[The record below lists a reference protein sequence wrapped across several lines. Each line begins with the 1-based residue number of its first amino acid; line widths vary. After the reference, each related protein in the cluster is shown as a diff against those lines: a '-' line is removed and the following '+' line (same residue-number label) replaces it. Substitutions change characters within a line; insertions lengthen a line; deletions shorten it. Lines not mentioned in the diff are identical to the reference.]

1 MLGRADAE
9 AQAVRLH
16 RIRRPDGRGGR
27 AAADVHELPRAGVQ
41 LRPQLLGIGARHA
54 DDRRHLALAGAG
66 DRRDPARLG
75 PADRHRDGLER
86 NQRAG
91 GRRAAGG
98 VRGSR
103 AGRGA
108 RPAQEAKVVPPLL
121 QIRGVSK
128 HFGGFAALSEVS
140 LEVAPGERFGLIG
153 PNGSGKTTLINCVS
167 GALRNE
173 SGSIVFD
180 GAEISRLPAYQR
192 TRRGIARSFQIPRP
206 FKTMSV
212 LENLVVPLEY
222 VAHRRT
228 LHTADTWDEAMAIL
242 RQMGMAEK
250 ADSPSNLLS
259 QVELRKLELARAMA
273 ARPRLLISDEAMAGL
288 AGNEVDE
295 VLKIL
300 FDLNAAGIT
309 IIMIEHIMQAVM
321 RFSQRVICLD
331 AGRIIC
337 EGTSTEDIV
346 NLGVA
351 MVPEG
356 RRLFPKLS
364 VEENLLLGAFRKPAR
379 PDIGRNLAFS
389 FEIFPVLAERR
400 RQLAGSLSGGQ
411 QQMLA
416 IGRALMSSPRLLL
429 VDEPSV
435 GLAPILVSH
444 TITKIKELKQR
455 YGLTVLMA
463 EQNFHQA
470 IRIADRGYIIVHGE
484 IVFDGR
490 TVAELE
496 QNPLVKNYYLGSA
509 A

>member
-1 MLGRADAE
+1 
-9 AQAVRLH
+9 
-16 RIRRPDGRGGR
+16 
-27 AAADVHELPRAGVQ
+27 
-41 LRPQLLGIGARHA
+41 
-54 DDRRHLALAGAG
+54 
-66 DRRDPARLG
+66 
-75 PADRHRDGLER
+75 
-86 NQRAG
+86 
-91 GRRAAGG
+91 
-98 VRGSR
+98 
-103 AGRGA
+103 
-108 RPAQEAKVVPPLL
+108 
-121 QIRGVSK
+121 VSK

-192 TRRGIARSFQIPRP
+192 TRRGIARSLQIPRP

-337 EGTSTEDIV
+337 EGTPAEIV
-346 NLGVA
+346 KNPDVQKA
-351 MVPEG
+351 Y
-356 RRLFPKLS
+356 
-364 VEENLLLGAFRKPAR
+364 LGA
-379 PDIGRNLAFS
+379 
-389 FEIFPVLAERR
+389 
-400 RQLAGSLSGGQ
+400 
-411 QQMLA
+411 
-416 IGRALMSSPRLLL
+416 
-429 VDEPSV
+429 
-435 GLAPILVSH
+435 
-444 TITKIKELKQR
+444 
-455 YGLTVLMA
+455 
-463 EQNFHQA
+463 
-470 IRIADRGYIIVHGE
+470 
-484 IVFDGR
+484 
-490 TVAELE
+490 
-496 QNPLVKNYYLGSA
+496 
-509 A
+509 